1 MPQIFDWLG
10 NLPDTA
16 PLLTAS
22 LGATLTTVWEA
33 LPYMLMGSLV
43 TIATVAGAM
52 GLGLVLGVPLAIA
65 QTHGPRWLRVLAGLY
80 VWFFRGTPILVLL
93 FLVYFGLFGSLLGID
108 LPAIAAA
115 ALVLGMTST
124 AYQSQIFRGA
134 IQSLPQGQFKAA
146 RSLGMGTR
154 QALQSIILPQALR
167 ISIPGWSNEYS
178 IILKDSALAFAL
190 GAQEIMARTH
200 FVATRTYTYL
210 PLYIMAG
217 ILYLIITIIG
227 IKALRALERKVHIPG
242 YM

>member
-1 MPQIFDWLG
+1 MLQASDWLEK
-10 NLPDTA
+10 LPET
-16 PLLTAS
+16 LLGLMGS
-22 LGATLTTVWEA
+22 LGVTLTTVWDA
-33 LPYMLMGSLV
+33 LPYLLVGGLV
-43 TIATVAGAM
+43 TMATVAGAM
-52 GLGLVLGVPLAIA
+52 CLGLLMGVPMSLA
-65 QTHGPRWLRVLAGLY
+65 QTYGPRWLRLLASLY

-93 FLVYFGLFGSLLGID
+93 FLVHFGLFGGLLGID
-108 LPAIAAA
+108 LPAIVAA

-146 RSLGMGTR
+146 RSLGMSTR
-154 QALQSIILPQALR
+154 QSLQSIILPQALR

-190 GAQEIMARTH
+190 GAPEIMARTH

-210 PLYIMAG
+210 PLYITAG
-217 ILYLIITIIG
+217 VLYLIITIVG
-227 IKALRALERKVHIPG
+227 LKALRALERKVHIPG

>member
-1 MPQIFDWLG
+1 MPQLFDWLG

-16 PLLTAS
+16 TLLTAS

-33 LPYMLMGSLV
+33 LPYMLTGSLV
-43 TIATVAGAM
+43 TVATVAGAM
-52 GLGLVLGVPLAIA
+52 TLGLIFGVPLALA
-65 QTHGPRWLRVLAGLY
+65 QTYGPRWLRILAGLC

-108 LPAIAAA
+108 MPAIVAAA
-115 ALVLGMTST
+115 MVLGMTST

-134 IQSLPQGQFKAA
+134 IQALPQGQFKAA

-190 GAQEIMARTH
+190 GAQEIMACTH

-227 IKALRALERKVHIPG
+227 IKALRVLERKVHIPG
-242 YM
+242 YV

>member
-1 MPQIFDWLG
+1 MPQLFEWLG

-16 PLLTAS
+16 TLLTAS

-33 LPYMLMGSLV
+33 LPYMLSGSLV
-43 TIATVAGAM
+43 TVATVVGAM
-52 GLGLVLGVPLAIA
+52 ALGLVFGVPLALA
-65 QTHGPRWLRVLAGLY
+65 QTYGPRWLRILAGLY

-108 LPAIAAA
+108 MPAIAAA
-115 ALVLGMTST
+115 AMVLGMTST
-124 AYQSQIFRGA
+124 AYQSQIFRGS
-134 IQSLPQGQFKAA
+134 IQALPQGQFKAA

-190 GAQEIMARTH
+190 GAQEIMACTH

>member
-1 MPQIFDWLG
+1 MLQFSDWLTQ
-10 NLPDTA
+10 LPATA
-16 PLLTAS
+16 LGLFGS
-22 LGATLTTVWEA
+22 LGTTLVTIWEA
-33 LPYMLMGSLV
+33 LPYLLVGSLI
-43 TIATVAGAM
+43 TMATVAGAM
-52 GLGLVLGVPLAIA
+52 SLGLILGVPMSLA
-65 QTHGPRWLRVLAGLY
+65 QTYGPRWMRLLASLY

-93 FLVYFGLFGSLLGID
+93 FLVHFGLFGGLLGLD
-108 LPAIAAA
+108 LPAIVAAG
-115 ALVLGMTST
+115 LVLGMTST

-146 RSLGMGTR
+146 RSLGMSTR

-190 GAQEIMARTH
+190 GAPEIMARTH

-210 PLYIMAG
+210 PLYITAG
-217 ILYLIITIIG
+217 VLYLIITIIG
-227 IKALRALERKVHIPG
+227 LKALRALERKVHIPG

>member
-1 MPQIFDWLG
+1 MLQASDWLEK
-10 NLPDTA
+10 LPETLA
-16 PLLTAS
+16 GLMGS
-22 LGATLTTVWEA
+22 LGVTLTTVWDA
-33 LPYMLMGSLV
+33 LPYLLVGGLV
-43 TIATVAGAM
+43 TMATVAGAM
-52 GLGLVLGVPLAIA
+52 GLGLIMGVPMSLA
-65 QTHGPRWLRVLAGLY
+65 QTYGPRWVRFLAAVY

-93 FLVYFGLFGSLLGID
+93 FLVHFGLFGGLLGID
-108 LPAIAAA
+108 LPAIVAAS
-115 ALVLGMTST
+115 LVLGMTST

-146 RSLGMGTR
+146 RSLGMSTR

-190 GAQEIMARTH
+190 GAPEIMARTH

-210 PLYIMAG
+210 PLYITAG
-217 ILYLIITIIG
+217 VLYLIITIIG
-227 IKALRALERKVHIPG
+227 LKALRALERKVHIPG

>member
-1 MPQIFDWLG
+1 
-10 NLPDTA
+10 
-16 PLLTAS
+16 
-22 LGATLTTVWEA
+22 
-33 LPYMLMGSLV
+33 
-43 TIATVAGAM
+43 M
-52 GLGLVLGVPLAIA
+52 GLGLVLCVPLAIA

>member
-1 MPQIFDWLG
+1 MLQISLWLEK
-10 NLPDTA
+10 LPETSA
-16 PLLTAS
+16 ALAAS
-22 LGATLTTVWEA
+22 LDVTLTTVWEA
-33 LPYMLMGSLV
+33 LPYMLVGSLV
-43 TIATVAGAM
+43 TMATVASAM
-52 GLGLVLGVPLAIA
+52 ALGLVFGVPLALA
-65 QTHGPRWLRVLAGLY
+65 QTYGPRWARLLAALY

-108 LPAIAAA
+108 LPAIVAA

-124 AYQSQIFRGA
+124 AYQSQIFRGS

-146 RSLGMGTR
+146 RSLGMSTR
-154 QALQSIILPQALR
+154 QALQAIILPQALR
-167 ISIPGWSNEYS
+167 TSIPGWSNEYS

-210 PLYIMAG
+210 PLYITAG

-227 IKALRALERKVHIPG
+227 LKALRILERKVHIPG

>member
-1 MPQIFDWLG
+1 MPQNLDWLA
-10 NLPDTA
+10 NLPDTIMA
-16 PLLTAS
+16 LLAS
-22 LGATLTTVWEA
+22 LGVTLTTVWEA
-33 LPYMLMGSLV
+33 LPYLLVGSLI
-43 TIATVAGAM
+43 TMATVIGAM
-52 GLGLVLGVPLAIA
+52 GLGLLMGVPMSLA
-65 QTHGPRWLRVLAGLY
+65 QTYGPRWLRAIAALY

-93 FLVYFGLFGSLLGID
+93 FLVHFGLFGGLLGLD
-108 LPAIAAA
+108 LPAIVAA

-146 RSLGMGTR
+146 RSLGMSTR

-190 GAQEIMARTH
+190 GAPEIMARTH

-210 PLYIMAG
+210 PLYITAG
-217 ILYLIITIIG
+217 VLYLIITIIG
-227 IKALRALERKVHIPG
+227 LKVLRALERKVHIPG

>member
-1 MPQIFDWLG
+1 MPQLFEWLG

-16 PLLTAS
+16 TLLTAS

-33 LPYMLMGSLV
+33 LPYMLSGSLV
-43 TIATVAGAM
+43 TVATVVGAM
-52 GLGLVLGVPLAIA
+52 ALGLVFGVPLALA
-65 QTHGPRWLRVLAGLY
+65 QTYGPRWLRILAGLY

-108 LPAIAAA
+108 MPAIAAA
-115 ALVLGMTST
+115 AMVLGMTST

-134 IQSLPQGQFKAA
+134 IQALPQGQFKAA

-190 GAQEIMARTH
+190 GAQEIMACTH

-227 IKALRALERKVHIPG
+227 IKALRVLERKVHIPG

>member
-1 MPQIFDWLG
+1 MLQTPDWLEQ
-10 NLPDTA
+10 LPET
-16 PLLTAS
+16 LTGLMGS
-22 LGATLTTVWEA
+22 LGVTLTTVWDA
-33 LPYMLMGSLV
+33 LPYLLVGGLV
-43 TIATVAGAM
+43 TMATVAGAM
-52 GLGLVLGVPLAIA
+52 GLGLIMGVPMSLA
-65 QTHGPRWLRVLAGLY
+65 QTYGPRCLRFLASVY

-93 FLVYFGLFGSLLGID
+93 FLVHFGLFGGLLGID
-108 LPAIAAA
+108 LPAIVAA

-146 RSLGMGTR
+146 RSLGMSTR

-190 GAQEIMARTH
+190 GAPEIMARTH

-210 PLYIMAG
+210 PLYITAG
-217 ILYLIITIIG
+217 ALYLIITIIG
-227 IKALRALERKVHIPG
+227 LKALRSLERKVHIPG

>member
-1 MPQIFDWLG
+1 MPQLLDWLG

-16 PLLTAS
+16 SLLTAS

-33 LPYMLMGSLV
+33 LPYMLSGSLV
-43 TIATVAGAM
+43 TVATVVGAM
-52 GLGLVLGVPLAIA
+52 ALGLVLGVPLAIA
-65 QTHGPRWLRVLAGLY
+65 QTYGPRWLRILAGLY

-108 LPAIAAA
+108 MPAIAAA
-115 ALVLGMTST
+115 AMVLGMTST
-124 AYQSQIFRGA
+124 AYQSQIFRGS
-134 IQSLPQGQFKAA
+134 IQALPQGQFKAA

-190 GAQEIMARTH
+190 GAQEIMACTH

-227 IKALRALERKVHIPG
+227 IKALRILERKVHIPG

>member
-1 MPQIFDWLG
+1 MLQLSDWLEK
-10 NLPDTA
+10 LPET
-16 PLLTAS
+16 LLGLMGS
-22 LGATLTTVWEA
+22 LGVTLTTVWDA
-33 LPYMLMGSLV
+33 LPYLLVGGLV
-43 TIATVAGAM
+43 TMATVAGAM
-52 GLGLVLGVPLAIA
+52 CLGLLMGVPMSLA
-65 QTHGPRWLRVLAGLY
+65 QTYGPRWLRLLASLY

-93 FLVYFGLFGSLLGID
+93 FLVHFGLFGGLLGID
-108 LPAIAAA
+108 LPAIVAA

-146 RSLGMGTR
+146 RSLGMSTR

-190 GAQEIMARTH
+190 GAPEIMARTH

-210 PLYIMAG
+210 PLYITAG
-217 ILYLIITIIG
+217 VLYLIITIIG
-227 IKALRALERKVHIPG
+227 LKALRALERKVHIPG

>member
-1 MPQIFDWLG
+1 MLQLSDWLEK
-10 NLPDTA
+10 LPET
-16 PLLTAS
+16 LLGLMGS
-22 LGATLTTVWEA
+22 LGVTLTTVWDA
-33 LPYMLMGSLV
+33 LPYLLVGGLV
-43 TIATVAGAM
+43 TMATVAGAM
-52 GLGLVLGVPLAIA
+52 CLGLLMGVPMSLA
-65 QTHGPRWLRVLAGLY
+65 QTYGPRWLRLLASLY

-93 FLVYFGLFGSLLGID
+93 FLVHFGLFGGLLGID
-108 LPAIAAA
+108 LPAIVAA

-146 RSLGMGTR
+146 RSLGMSTR
-154 QALQSIILPQALR
+154 QSLQSIILPQALR

-190 GAQEIMARTH
+190 GAPEIMARTH

-210 PLYIMAG
+210 PLYITAG
-217 ILYLIITIIG
+217 VLYLIITIVG
-227 IKALRALERKVHIPG
+227 LKALRALERKVHIPG

>member
-1 MPQIFDWLG
+1 MPQLFDWLG

-16 PLLTAS
+16 TLLTAS

-33 LPYMLMGSLV
+33 LPYMLSGSLV
-43 TIATVAGAM
+43 TVATVVGAM
-52 GLGLVLGVPLAIA
+52 ALGLVFGVPLALA
-65 QTHGPRWLRVLAGLY
+65 QTYGPRWLRILAGLY

-108 LPAIAAA
+108 MPAIAAA
-115 ALVLGMTST
+115 AMVLGMTST
-124 AYQSQIFRGA
+124 AYQSQIFRGS
-134 IQSLPQGQFKAA
+134 IQALPQGQFKAA

-190 GAQEIMARTH
+190 GAQEIMACTH

>member
-1 MPQIFDWLG
+1 MLQISLWLEK
-10 NLPDTA
+10 LPETSA
-16 PLLTAS
+16 ALAAS
-22 LGATLTTVWEA
+22 LDATLTTVWEA
-33 LPYMLMGSLV
+33 LPYMLVGSLV
-43 TIATVAGAM
+43 TMATVASAM
-52 GLGLVLGVPLAIA
+52 ALGLVFGVPLALA
-65 QTHGPRWLRVLAGLY
+65 QTYGPRWARLLAALY

-108 LPAIAAA
+108 LPAIVAA

-124 AYQSQIFRGA
+124 AYQSQIFRGS

-146 RSLGMGTR
+146 RSLGMSTR
-154 QALQSIILPQALR
+154 QALQAIILPQALR
-167 ISIPGWSNEYS
+167 TSSPGWSNEYS

-227 IKALRALERKVHIPG
+227 IKLLRALERKVHIPG

>member
-1 MPQIFDWLG
+1 MPQLLDWLG

-16 PLLTAS
+16 SLLTAS

-33 LPYMLMGSLV
+33 LPYMLSGSLV
-43 TIATVAGAM
+43 TVATVVGAM
-52 GLGLVLGVPLAIA
+52 ALGLVLGVPLAIA
-65 QTHGPRWLRVLAGLY
+65 QTYGPRWLRILAGLY

-93 FLVYFGLFGSLLGID
+93 FLVYFGLFGSLLKID
-108 LPAIAAA
+108 MPAIAAA
-115 ALVLGMTST
+115 AMVLGMTST

-134 IQSLPQGQFKAA
+134 IQALPQGQFKAA

-190 GAQEIMARTH
+190 GAQEIMACTH

>member
-1 MPQIFDWLG
+1 MPELFATILG
-10 NLPDTA
+10 
-16 PLLTAS
+16 
-22 LGATLTTVWEA
+22 A
-33 LPYMLMGSLV
+33 LPYLLEGCATTVLIVACSL
-43 TIATVAGAM
+43 A
-52 GLGLVLGVPLAIA
+52 LGLVLGVPLSVG
-65 QTHGPRWLRVLAGLY
+65 QVYGPAPLRLAVRFY

-108 LPAIAAA
+108 LPAIVAA

-146 RSLGMGTR
+146 RSLGMTTR

-190 GAQEIMARTH
+190 GAPEIMARTH

-210 PLYIMAG
+210 PLYITAG
-217 ILYLIITIIG
+217 VLYLIITLVG
-227 IKALRALERKVHIPG
+227 LKALRALERKVHIPG

>member
-1 MPQIFDWLG
+1 MPQLFEWLG

-16 PLLTAS
+16 TLLTAS

-33 LPYMLMGSLV
+33 LPYMLSGSLV
-43 TIATVAGAM
+43 TVATVVGAM
-52 GLGLVLGVPLAIA
+52 ALGLVFGVPLALA
-65 QTHGPRWLRVLAGLY
+65 QTYGPRWLRILAGLY

-108 LPAIAAA
+108 MPAIAAA
-115 ALVLGMTST
+115 AMVLGMTST
-124 AYQSQIFRGA
+124 AYQSQIFRGS
-134 IQSLPQGQFKAA
+134 IQALPQGQFKAA

-190 GAQEIMARTH
+190 GAQEIMACTH

-242 YM
+242 YV